1 MLLQSI
7 GRIGVIAVL
16 VACVAANASAQ
27 GGNATITGIIY
38 DQAKA
43 VLPGVTV
50 TVTNEATGISRETIS
65 GPEGLFVIPTLV
77 PGTYTIRAELA
88 GFQPQTRQGVV
99 LAIGQ
104 ELDVDLTLGLASL
117 TESVTVS
124 AEAPIVDTT
133 ASRIGANVTARE
145 IDTLPSQGRN
155 HLSLMQ
161 LVPGLV
167 PDLAPGE
174 FEGGN
179 FNVGGRTTASNVWT
193 VDGAANQDTDGGA
206 TGPQARITLDSMAEF
221 QVLTHQYT
229 AEYGG
234 SSGVIVNAVTK
245 SGTNDFAGRA
255 FYYLEDESLRAI
267 DPFLKEEGVTQNP
280 ESGRDTFGFNIG
292 GPILRNRA
300 FFFFNLERNLI
311 ENAVVHQFPPE
322 ALAIAQD
329 YADAS
334 IIKALS
340 TFARV
345 DYTQGPHNF
354 SFRWQREVAPA
365 VGEDF
370 ECCQTL
376 DNRQIELDANDRLIN
391 VQHTMLVGNRAT
403 NELRFSHVGEDRVDG
418 NLAVMGVDPS
428 RWNTSGWIDDLE
440 YVAYGGADPLEVGSQ
455 NVYEDYSTGLASAH
469 GGADSRNFT
478 VQDTLTYVTPSA
490 AHTFKAG
497 FTWNRVMVRP
507 QRIGANDNGTFT
519 FLHNTPFNP
528 ANPSSYPSRFSVVM
542 GDISIDAEDTWVNGF
557 VQDQWRFNDRL
568 TLNLGLRYDWQDQ
581 TDTNDAVAPRLGF
594 AYDVGGAGRTVVRG
608 GIGKFYEYHLIPV
621 PVNLARRGPLGN
633 VFTFDTGED
642 QSALSGRIPASPCL
656 QPASAGRLAVISP
669 ACRAQ
674 LVAIRNSLQPG
685 AGAEFV
691 NTEPWLDGEREMGF
705 LWSYSMGVK
714 HELFPNL
721 GVGVD
726 YVGNVGRNQTTQIDI
741 SEGPVGAN
749 GRIVR
754 LTPAEFDPSGA
765 LIPAVARSRTFGR
778 VLQYQTLDAL
788 DSDFNSIELSL
799 EKRFSQRWSARTAY
813 TLAFSNDVT
822 PQTPALNSRV
832 SNDRDPRQD
841 YGRSNTDNRHAFV
854 TSFSVNPFGGLTTG
868 AIFRY
873 YSGYPINETV
883 GTDVNADRDNN
894 DRPVRGVHD
903 AARPILSDVDE
914 TGRAVRN
921 GVDGENSKNLDL
933 QVQYVFSLP
942 SNQTFGLFWETYNAL
957 NWINYGNPTGN
968 RNSRNFMVP
977 VEAGPMR
984 SMQLGVRYTF

>member
-1 MLLQSI
+1 MLKRI
-7 GRIGVIAVL
+7 GRISVL
-16 VACVAANASAQ
+16 AALLGCVAATAFAQ
-27 GGNATITGIIY
+27 GGTATIIGTVY
-38 DQAKA
+38 DQDKA

-50 TVTNEATGISRETIS
+50 TVTNEATGITRETVT
-65 GPEGLFVIPTLV
+65 GDEGRFVIPTLT
-77 PGTYTIRAELA
+77 PGTYTVRAELT
-88 GFQPQTRQGVV
+88 GFQPQTRTSMV

-104 ELDVDLTLGLASL
+104 ELDVDLTLGVAGL
-117 TESVTVS
+117 TESVTVT
-124 AEAPIVDTT
+124 AEAPLVDTT

-179 FNVGGRTTASNVWT
+179 FNVGGRTTASNVWS
-193 VDGAANQDTDGGA
+193 VDGAANQDTDGGG

-245 SGTNDFAGRA
+245 SGTNDFSGRA
-255 FYYLEDESLRAI
+255 FYYLEDDSLRAI
-267 DPFLKEEGVTQNP
+267 DPFLKEEGITENP
-280 ESGRDTFGFNIG
+280 ESGRDTFGFNLG
-292 GPILRNRA
+292 GPIVRNKA

-322 ALAIAQD
+322 ARAIAQD

-345 DYTQGPHNF
+345 DYTQNAHNF

-376 DNRQIELDANDRLIN
+376 DNRQIELDGNDRLVN
-391 VQHTMLVGNRAT
+391 MQYTTLLGNRAT
-403 NELRFSHVGEDRVDG
+403 NELRFSHAGEDRVDG

-428 RWNTSGWIDDLE
+428 RWNTPGWIDDLE
-440 YVAYGGADPLEVGSQ
+440 YVAYGGRDQFDVGSR
-455 NVYEDYSTGLASAH
+455 NAYEDFETGLASAH
-469 GGADSRNFT
+469 GGADSRNYT
-478 VQDTLTYVTPSA
+478 LQDTLTYVTGSG
-490 AHTFKAG
+490 AHTLKTG
-497 FTWNRVMVRP
+497 FTWNQVMVRP

-528 ANPSSYPSRFSVVM
+528 ANPRSYPSRFAIVM
-542 GDISIDAEDTWVNGF
+542 GDISIDADDTWVNGF
-557 VQDQWRFNDRL
+557 AQDQWRLNDRL
-568 TLNLGLRYDWQDQ
+568 TLNLGLRYDYQEL
-581 TDTNDAVAPRLGF
+581 TPNTKDAIAPRLGF
-594 AYDVGGAGRTVVRG
+594 AYDLGGAGRTVVRG

-621 PVNLARRGPLGN
+621 GVNLARRGPLGT

-642 QSALSGRIPASPCL
+642 EAALSGRIPADPCL
-656 QPASAGRLAVISP
+656 QPTLSGHLATISP
-669 ACRAQ
+669 ACRAR
-674 LVAIRNSLQPG
+674 LDATRASLQPG

-691 NTEPWLDGEREMGF
+691 NTEPWLDGNREMGY
-705 LWSYSMGVK
+705 LWSYSLGVK
-714 HELFPNL
+714 HEMAANL
-721 GVGVD
+721 SVGLD
-726 YVGNVGRNQTTQIDI
+726 YVGNRGRNQTTQIDI

-754 LTPAEFDPSGA
+754 LTPAQFDPNGT
-765 LIPAVARSRTFGR
+765 LIPAVARSASFRR
-778 VLQYQTLDAL
+778 VLQYQTLEAL
-788 DSDFNSIELSL
+788 DSDYDSVEMSL
-799 EKRFSQRWSARTAY
+799 EKRFSDRWSARAAY
-813 TLAFSNDVT
+813 TLAYSNDVA
-822 PQTPALNSRV
+822 PQTSSLNSRV
-832 SNDRDPRQD
+832 ANDLNPRQD
-841 YGRSNTDNRHAFV
+841 YARSSTDNRHAFV
-854 TSFSVNPFGGLTTG
+854 TSLSVNPFGGLTTG

-883 GTDVNADRDNN
+883 GTDVNADRDTN

-903 AARPILSDVDE
+903 ATRPIVSDVDA
-914 TGRAVRN
+914 TGTAVRN
-921 GVDGENSKNLDL
+921 GIDGESAKNLDL
-933 QVQYVFSLP
+933 QVQYVFNLP
-942 SNQTFGLFWETYNAL
+942 ANQTFGLFWETYNAL

-968 RNSRNFMVP
+968 RNSSRFLVP
-977 VEAGPMR
+977 EEAGPMR

>member
-1 MLLQSI
+1 MLSTWL
-7 GRIGVIAVL
+7 GRGRAL
-16 VACVAANASAQ
+16 ALLMTCATATTLAQ
-27 GGNATITGIIY
+27 GGNAVITGAIY
-38 DQAKA
+38 DQDKA
-43 VLPGVTV
+43 VLPGVTI
-50 TVTNEATGISRETIS
+50 TVTNQATGITRETVS
-65 GPEGLFVIPTLV
+65 GPEGLFVIPTLL

-88 GFQPQTRQGVV
+88 GFQTRTQEGLV

-104 ELDVDLTLGLASL
+104 ELNLDLTLAVAGLQ
-117 TESVTVS
+117 ESVTVTG
-124 AEAPIVDTT
+124 EAPIVDTT

-167 PDLAPGE
+167 PDLTPGE

-179 FNVGGRTTASNVWT
+179 FNVAGRTTASNVWN

-245 SGTNDFAGRA
+245 SGTNEFAGRA
-255 FYYLEDESLRAI
+255 FYYLEDERLRSI
-267 DPFLKEEGVTQNP
+267 DPFLKAEGVTENP
-280 ESGRDTFGFNIG
+280 ESGRDTFGFNLG
-292 GPILRNRA
+292 GPIVRNKA

-340 TFARV
+340 TFARA
-345 DYTQGPHNF
+345 DYTQGSHNL

-391 VQHTMLVGNRAT
+391 LQHTMLLGNRAT
-403 NELRFSHVGEDRVDG
+403 NEVRFSHVGEDRVDG

-440 YVAYGGADPLEVGSQ
+440 YVAYGGRDPLEVGSQ
-455 NVYEDYSTGLASAH
+455 NVYEDFSTGLAAAH
-469 GGADSRNFT
+469 GGADSRNYT
-478 VQDTLTYVTPSA
+478 LQDTLTYVTGGG
-490 AHTFKAG
+490 AHTFKTG
-497 FTWNRVMVRP
+497 FTWNRVMVQP

-528 ANPSSYPSRFSVVM
+528 TNPRSYPSRFSIVM

-557 VQDQWRFNDRL
+557 VQDQWRMNDRL

-581 TDTNDAVAPRLGF
+581 TDTSNALAPRLGF

-608 GIGKFYEYHLIPV
+608 GIGRFYEYHLIPV
-621 PVNLARRGPLGN
+621 PVNLARRGPLGT

-642 QSALSGRIPASPCL
+642 PAALSAQVPSNPCL
-656 QPASAGRLAVISP
+656 QPVRDGNLAALSP

-674 LVAIRNSLQPG
+674 LVALRNSLQPG

-691 NTEPWLDGEREMGF
+691 NTEPWLDGDRDMGY
-705 LWSYSMGVK
+705 LWSYSLGVK
-714 HELFPNL
+714 HELMPNL

-741 SEGPVGAN
+741 SEGPPGPN

-754 LTPAEFDPSGA
+754 LTPAQFDPDGV
-765 LIPAVARSRTFGR
+765 LIPSVARSRNFNR
-778 VLQYQTLDAL
+778 VLQYQTLEAL
-788 DSDFNSIELSL
+788 NSDFNSLEFSL
-799 EKRFSQRWSARTAY
+799 EKRFSGRWSARSAY
-813 TLAFSNDVT
+813 TLSFSNDVAA
-822 PQTPALNSRV
+822 QAPALNSRV
-832 SNDRDPRQD
+832 SNDLDPRQD

-883 GTDVNADRDNN
+883 GIDVNGDRDNN

-903 AARPILSDVDE
+903 LTRPILSEVDE

-921 GVDGENSKNLDL
+921 GLEGESAKNLDV
-933 QVQYVFSLP
+933 QVQYVFNLP
-942 SNQTFGLFWETYNAL
+942 ANQTFGLFWETYNAL

-968 RNSRNFMVP
+968 RNSSRFLVP
-977 VEAGPMR
+977 DEAGPMR